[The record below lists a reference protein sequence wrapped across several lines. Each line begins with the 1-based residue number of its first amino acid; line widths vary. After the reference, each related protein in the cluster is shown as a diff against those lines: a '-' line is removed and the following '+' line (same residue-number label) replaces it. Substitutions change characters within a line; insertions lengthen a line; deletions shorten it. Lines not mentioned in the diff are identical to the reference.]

1 LPLLIDWFTVLAQIV
16 NFLILVFLLHRFLY
30 NPILNAMAR
39 REQRI
44 ADDLETAER
53 KRREAREEIE
63 SYRQKK
69 AELEERR
76 QEFLSQ
82 AEEDAEEKRRQLLQK
97 ARAETDEIRTR
108 WQRAIEQEKES
119 FLADLRRRVSQET
132 YRVIRS
138 ALADMADVA
147 LEERIVTV
155 FLARLAE
162 LPQSEREALG
172 AGPAATETADSWKIN
187 SAFDLPD
194 ERQEEI
200 RQVVEEV
207 VGYNGRLTF
216 NTQPDLIAGIELV
229 AAGHKVAWSLDSY
242 LDNLEEA
249 LSDLLTQA
257 KIEEVA
263 ASDEEE

>member
-1 LPLLIDWFTVLAQIV
+1 LLIDWFTILAQII

-30 NPILNAMAR
+30 NPIMNAMAR
-39 REQRI
+39 REKRI

-69 AELEERR
+69 AELDEQRQELLRQAEKDADERR
-76 QEFLSQ
+76 R
-82 AEEDAEEKRRQLLQK
+82 DLLQK

-119 FLADLRRRVSQET
+119 FLADLRRRVGEET
-132 YRVIRS
+132 YRVMRS
-138 ALADMADVA
+138 ALTDMADVA

-155 FLARLAE
+155 FLEQLGG
-162 LPQSEREALG
+162 LSESYREAL
-172 AGPAATETADSWKIN
+172 AAETADSWKIHT
-187 SAFDLPD
+187 AFDLPD
-194 ERQEEI
+194 ERQAEI
-200 RQVVEEV
+200 RQVVTEAL
-207 VGYNGRLTF
+207 GHNGRLTF
-216 NTQPDLIAGIELV
+216 KTQPDLIAGIELV

-242 LDNLEEA
+242 LDSLEEV

-257 KIEEVA
+257 KIEEVEK
-263 ASDEEE
+263 SEEE

>member
-1 LPLLIDWFTVLAQIV
+1 MLIDWFTVLAQIV

-30 NPILNAMAR
+30 NPILNAMAQ

-63 SYRQKK
+63 SYQQKK
-69 AELEERR
+69 AELDEKR
-76 QEFLSQ
+76 QELLRQ
-82 AEEDAEEKRRQLLQK
+82 AEEDAEEKRRDLLQK
-97 ARAETDEIRTR
+97 ARTETEEIRTR

-132 YRVIRS
+132 YRIIRS

-155 FLARLAE
+155 FLERLSE
-162 LPQSEREALG
+162 LPDSEQEAL
-172 AGPAATETADSWKIN
+172 ANETADSWKVN
-187 SAFDLPD
+187 SAFDLPA
-194 ERQEEI
+194 EQQEEI

-207 VGYNGRLTF
+207 VGYNGRLDF

-249 LSDLLTQA
+249 FADLLTQA
-257 KIEEVA
+257 RTEIL
-263 ASDEEE
+263 DEEEE

>member
-1 LPLLIDWFTVLAQIV
+1 VLIEGFTVMAQIV

-30 NPILNAMAR
+30 NPILNAMAK
-39 REQRI
+39 REKRI

-63 SYRQKK
+63 NYRQKQ
-69 AELEERR
+69 AELDEKR
-76 QEFLSQ
+76 QEFLQQ
-82 AEEDAEEKRRQLLQK
+82 AEKDADEKRRQLLQK
-97 ARAETDEIRTR
+97 AREETDEIRTR

-119 FLADLRRRVSQET
+119 FLSDLRRRVSEET
-132 YRVIRS
+132 YRVIRG

-155 FLARLAE
+155 FLERLVD
-162 LPQSEREALG
+162 LPVSEREAL
-172 AGPAATETADSWKIN
+172 ANETADSWKIH

-194 ERQEEI
+194 EQQEEI

-216 NTQPDLIAGIELV
+216 KTNPDLIAGIELV

-242 LDNLEEA
+242 LDSLEEA

-263 ASDEEE
+263 AFDEEE

>member
-1 LPLLIDWFTVLAQIV
+1 LLIDWFTVLAQIV

-30 NPILNAMAR
+30 NPILNAMAQ

-53 KRREAREEIE
+53 KRREAREEID

-69 AELEERR
+69 AELDEKR
-76 QEFLSQ
+76 QELLRQ
-82 AEEDAEEKRRQLLQK
+82 AEEDAEEKRRDLLQK
-97 ARAETDEIRTR
+97 ARVETDEIRTR
-108 WQRAIEQEKES
+108 WQQAIEQEKES
-119 FLADLRRRVSQET
+119 FLADLRRRVGEET

-155 FLARLAE
+155 FLERLGD
-162 LPQSEREALG
+162 LSESDQQAV
-172 AGPAATETADSWKIN
+172 AAETADSWKIN
-187 SAFDLPD
+187 TAFDLPD
-194 ERQEEI
+194 ERRKEI
-200 RQVVEEV
+200 EQVVKGEM
-207 VGYNGRLTF
+207 GHNGRLHF

-257 KIEEVA
+257 KIEEVERT
-263 ASDEEE
+263 DEEE

>member
-1 LPLLIDWFTVLAQIV
+1 LLIDWFTVLAQII

-30 NPILNAMAR
+30 NPIMNAMAR
-39 REQRI
+39 REKRI

-63 SYRQKK
+63 SYRQKRADLDEQRQGLLRQ
-69 AELEERR
+69 AEKDADERR
-76 QEFLSQ
+76 R
-82 AEEDAEEKRRQLLQK
+82 DLLQK

-119 FLADLRRRVSQET
+119 FLADLRRRVGEET

-138 ALADMADVA
+138 ALADMANVA

-155 FLARLAE
+155 FLERLGD
-162 LPQSEREALG
+162 LPESDQQAL
-172 AGPAATETADSWKIN
+172 AAETADSWKIN
-187 SAFDLPD
+187 TAFDLAH
-194 ERQEEI
+194 ESREEI
-200 RQVVEEV
+200 HQVVTKAL
-207 VGYNGRLTF
+207 GHNGRLTF
-216 NTQPDLIAGIELV
+216 KTQPDLIAGIELV

-242 LDNLEEA
+242 LNSLEET

-257 KIEEVA
+257 RIEEA
-263 ASDEEE
+263 AKSDEEE

>member
-1 LPLLIDWFTVLAQIV
+1 MLIDWFTVLAQIV

-30 NPILNAMAR
+30 NPILNAMAQ

-44 ADDLETAER
+44 ADDLEAAER

-63 SYRQKK
+63 SYQQKK
-69 AELEERR
+69 AELDEKR
-76 QEFLSQ
+76 QELLRQ
-82 AEEDAEEKRRQLLQK
+82 AEEDAEEKRRDLLQK
-97 ARAETDEIRTR
+97 ARTETEEIRTR

-132 YRVIRS
+132 YRIIRS

-155 FLARLAE
+155 FLERLSE
-162 LPQSEREALG
+162 LPDSEQEAL
-172 AGPAATETADSWKIN
+172 ANETADSWKVN
-187 SAFDLPD
+187 SAFDLPA
-194 ERQEEI
+194 EQQEEI

-207 VGYNGRLTF
+207 VGHNGRLHF

-257 KIEEVA
+257 RIEDVIE
-263 ASDEEE
+263 SDEEE

>member
-1 LPLLIDWFTVLAQIV
+1 LLIEGFTVLAQII

-30 NPILNAMAR
+30 NPIMNAMAQ

-69 AELEERR
+69 VELDEKR
-76 QEFLSQ
+76 QELLRQ
-82 AEEDAEEKRRQLLQK
+82 AEEDAQEKRHQLLQK

-119 FLADLRRRVSQET
+119 FMADLRRRVSQET
-132 YRVIRS
+132 YRVMRS
-138 ALADMADVA
+138 ALADMADVV
-147 LEERIVTV
+147 LEERMVAV
-155 FLARLAE
+155 FLERLSE
-162 LPQSEREALG
+162 LPEPDRQAL
-172 AGPAATETADSWKIN
+172 AAETADSWKIN
-187 SAFDLPD
+187 TAFDLPD

-200 RQVVEEV
+200 RRVVKEA

-249 LSDLLTQA
+249 LSDMLTQA
-257 KIEEVA
+257 KIEEVGE
-263 ASDEEE
+263 SEEEE

>member
-1 LPLLIDWFTVLAQIV
+1 MLIDWFTVLAQIV

-63 SYRQKK
+63 SYRQKQ

-138 ALADMADVA
+138 ALADMADTT
-147 LEERIVTV
+147 LEGRIVTV
-155 FLARLAE
+155 FLARLGE
-162 LPQSEREALG
+162 LPDSERESL
-172 AGPAATETADSWKIN
+172 AAETADSWKIN
-187 SAFDLPD
+187 SAFDLPE

-229 AAGHKVAWSLDSY
+229 AAGHKVAWSLNSY
-242 LDNLEEA
+242 LDDLEEA
-249 LSDLLTQA
+249 FSDLLTQA

>member
-1 LPLLIDWFTVLAQIV
+1 LLIDWFTVLAQIV

-30 NPILNAMAR
+30 NPIINAMAR
-39 REQRI
+39 REERI
-44 ADDLETAER
+44 ANDLETAER
-53 KRREAREEIE
+53 KRREARVEIE

-69 AELEERR
+69 AELDEKR
-76 QEFLSQ
+76 QEFLQQ
-82 AEEDAEEKRRQLLQK
+82 AEEAAEKKRRQLLQK
-97 ARAETDEIRTR
+97 AREETDEIRTR
-108 WQRAIEQEKES
+108 WQRAVEQEKES
-119 FLADLRRRVSQET
+119 FLSDLRRRVGEET

-155 FLARLAE
+155 FLERLVD
-162 LPQSEREALG
+162 LPDSEREAL
-172 AGPAATETADSWKIN
+172 ANKTANSWKIN

-200 RQVVEEV
+200 HQVVEKV
-207 VGYNGRLTF
+207 MGYNVRLTF
-216 NTQPDLIAGIELV
+216 KTQPDLIAGIELV

-242 LDNLEEA
+242 LDSLEEA
-249 LSDLLTQA
+249 LSDQLTQA

-263 ASDEEE
+263 ESDEEE